1 MLGVVM
7 SIAMAE
13 MLKTTEAAAV
23 SRVTLRDVNRTIDEG
38 ILPKGL
44 FSLENGRS
52 VAPAACMLIAFY
64 FESAKRLTADER
76 LFAIRSAEPLLQ
88 HWSGRANE
96 ALLKADWVIRDEFL
110 TIDLAP
116 FVSRVIERLGRL
128 AAARELIE
136 SSPDILGGTPV
147 IRGTRVPVHD
157 VAAAVSA
164 GILSAEILED
174 YPVLTVEMIDL
185 ASIYAAANPLRGRA
199 RPLLSALPTG
209 TKLVSEHR
217 VERRRRA

>member
-1 MLGVVM
+1 MLGASM
-7 SIAMAE
+7 SIAFAE
-13 MLKTTEAAAV
+13 MLKTTEAAVV

-44 FSLENGRS
+44 FTLENGRS

-76 LFAIRSAEPLLQ
+76 LFAIRSAEPRLQ
-88 HWSGRANE
+88 HWNSQAGE
-96 ALLKADWVIRDEFL
+96 VLLNADWVIRDDFL

-116 FVSRVIERLGRL
+116 FVSRVIERLGCL
-128 AAARELIE
+128 AAAGELIA

-157 VAAAVSA
+157 VATAVSA
-164 GILSAEILED
+164 GMTSAEILED
-174 YPVLTVEMIDL
+174 YPALTIEMIDL
-185 ASIYAAANPLRGRA
+185 ASLYAAANPLRGRA
-199 RPLLSALPTG
+199 RPLLSALPAG
-209 TKLVSEHR
+209 TRLISEHR
-217 VERRRRA
+217 VERRRRT